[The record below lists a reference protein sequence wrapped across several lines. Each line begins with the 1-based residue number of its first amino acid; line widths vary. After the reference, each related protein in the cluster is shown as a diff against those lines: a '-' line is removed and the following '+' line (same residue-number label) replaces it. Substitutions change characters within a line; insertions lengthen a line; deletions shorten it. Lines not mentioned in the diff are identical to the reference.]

1 MLRTPM
7 TLTLAA
13 AAAVLAAPVPAVAQA
28 ASRPPASGPQAAT
41 HAPHECPKG
50 KWPWGCVADCESSGN
65 WHINT
70 GNGYYGG
77 LQFWQPTWEAYG
89 GLKYAARADLAT
101 REEQIAVAQKVL
113 AAQGWEAW
121 PVCSKRYGLKGRT
134 HIVKRGDTLSAVA
147 RKYGVKGGWQAL
159 YKANKATIGGNPNQ
173 LKIGQM
179 LALP

>member
-1 MLRTPM
+1 MLRTPI

-13 AAAVLAAPVPAVAQA
+13 AAAVLTAPVPAAAKA
-28 ASRPPASGPQAAT
+28 ASPPPASGAKALT
-41 HAPHECPKG
+41 HAMYECPKE

-89 GLKYAARADLAT
+89 GLKYASRADLAT

-121 PVCSKRYGLKGRT
+121 PVCSKRYGLKGRMHT
-134 HIVKRGDTLSAVA
+134 VKRGDTLSSVA

-159 YKANKATIGGNPNQ
+159 YKANKARIGSDPNQ
-173 LKIGQM
+173 LRIGQM
-179 LALP
+179 LSLP